1 MTRRSVAR
9 GGHSGGPWAAGAGG
23 AGSGDSPCCTMPH
36 DVAILLYGQAFR
48 GDKPATNS
56 TCPHSEAKQ
65 LNMTR
70 SLVHHVIE
78 PLEAR
83 GATVYLSV
91 TESSNGRVCAAAME
105 RLLREFGARRM
116 DVFTH
121 SSTGLPQTLRMALER
136 FKQRAPRSPD
146 KYSTVVLA
154 RHDVLWKMPLTQT
167 NVSWTGLNFVGRCEV
182 GRGFPS
188 NRSRYSLKSG
198 PAPVVPKF
206 EAGENGTSPSDAWC
220 GAALRAYTVGK
231 LRACIMDQIF
241 VLAGLWFA
249 AFDGEVGQGACF
261 REAMQECANT
271 RDLSCGGHT
280 GKHMGSTGHA
290 CFEQLV
296 KHARVQARGRP
307 VPIGFLTDWRPALSM
322 SPTGGVRD
330 PRHPVAAIGSRP
342 CTES

>member
-1 MTRRSVAR
+1 MVVRGRLAR
-9 GGHSGGPWAAGAGG
+9 AVREAATP
-23 AGSGDSPCCTMPH
+23 PCCTMPH

-56 TCPHSEAKQ
+56 CPHSEAKQ

-220 GAALRAYTVGK
+220 GVALRAYTVGK

-249 AFDGEVGQGACF
+249 AFDGEVGQGRMLSRGDARMRQHSRPLMWGAHRQAHGIDRPRLF
-261 REAMQECANT
+261 RAAREART
-271 RDLSCGGHT
+271 RA
-280 GKHMGSTGHA
+280 GKGP
-290 CFEQLV
+290 
-296 KHARVQARGRP
+296 ARAHRLP
-307 VPIGFLTDWRPALSM
+307 
-322 SPTGGVRD
+322 
-330 PRHPVAAIGSRP
+330 H
-342 CTES
+342 